1 MKGAVIKSM
10 SNLKNQYEECKNYS
24 ENIIDKITTVLD
36 ENNMKYKVKS
46 KGKEIV
52 VTMNGQSKNAITD
65 TIYKNVDIS
74 KMVFTI
80 LIDIVQ
86 IGDELFIRQQTK

>member
-1 MKGAVIKSM
+1 
-10 SNLKNQYEECKNYS
+10 
-24 ENIIDKITTVLD
+24 
-36 ENNMKYKVKS
+36 MKYKVKS

>member
-1 MKGAVIKSM
+1 M

-24 ENIIDKITTVLD
+24 ENIIEKITTVLD

-65 TIYKNVDIS
+65 TIDKNVDIS

>member
-1 MKGAVIKSM
+1 M

-46 KGKEIV
+46 NGKEIV

-65 TIYKNVDIS
+65 TIYKNMDIS

>member
-1 MKGAVIKSM
+1 M

-86 IGDELFIRQQTK
+86 IRDELFIRQQTK

>member
-1 MKGAVIKSM
+1 M

-86 IGDELFIRQQTK
+86 IGDELLIRQQTK

>member
-1 MKGAVIKSM
+1 M

-36 ENNMKYKVKS
+36 ENNMKS

>member
-1 MKGAVIKSM
+1 M

>member
-1 MKGAVIKSM
+1 M

-36 ENNMKYKVKS
+36 ENNIKYKVKS
-46 KGKEIV
+46 NGKEIV

-65 TIYKNVDIS
+65 TIYKNMDIS

>member
-1 MKGAVIKSM
+1 M
-10 SNLKNQYEECKNYS
+10 SNLKSQYEECKNYS